1 MFGMIPFERHNDN
14 MFDLFD
20 DFERSF
26 FGKSGASLPDFRTDI
41 RDDGDSFV
49 LESELPGFTKE
60 DISLDVKDG
69 ILTISARHSQ
79 TGEEKDE
86 KGAYIRR
93 ERRFGSF
100 QRSFDISGIDEGG
113 ITAAYQNG
121 VLELTLPKARPTP
134 PESRKIAIE

>member
-14 MFDLFD
+14 LFHLFD

-26 FGKSGASLPDFRTDI
+26 FGRSGASLPDFRTDI
-41 RDDGDSFV
+41 RDNGDSFV
-49 LESELPGFTKE
+49 LESELPGFAKE

-69 ILTISARHSQ
+69 ILTISARHDQ
-79 TGEEKDE
+79 TREEKDE
-86 KGAYIRR
+86 KGAYIRQ
-93 ERRFGSF
+93 ERRCGSF
-100 QRSFDISGIDEGG
+100 QRSFDISGIDEGA

-134 PESRKIAIE
+134 PESRRIAIE